1 MSLEV
6 LDYIVHLMI
15 DHKRCPPQKFKLK
28 RLYARSAPCIIC
40 LNATFDL
47 LTWIVTKAIDWELYL
62 GLSARNIF
70 NCTNFVLYW
79 ERLRNSF
86 NFLPENLCF
95 LPKSQPVE
103 LCRKQV
109 LNFAFKR
116 FNMLACEKCA
126 RWWIL
131 WKNERERIWGAASL
145 YYHLKIMSRL

>member
-47 LTWIVTKAIDWELYL
+47 LAWMVTKAIDWELYL
-62 GLSARNIF
+62 GLSDRNIF

-79 ERLRNSF
+79 EWLGYTF
-86 NFLPENLCF
+86 NFLPENLYF
-95 LPKSQPVE
+95 LPYIQPVE
-103 LCRKQV
+103 LCLQYV
-109 LNFAFKR
+109 LNFALKCY
-116 FNMLACEKCA
+116 NMLACEKCA

-131 WKNERERIWGAASL
+131 WKNEWERIWSTASL
-145 YYHLKIMSRL
+145 